1 MFSFRKDK
9 RSFAKKLMND
19 IQKREKEESEI
30 ITIGKITPERQ
41 QKREVEN
48 ALAENREM
56 MQEKREEQKKEEQK
70 TESQLFIINQAKIK
84 MNSHIGTFKVLND
97 VPTIQ
102 DKPVGTTVEKSPA
115 NFSFLD
121 GFQVLSVTG
130 DWQDTGTAKYQDNNA
145 LIKKSTLMVTGKM
158 PPPSAPI
165 ETGKIEFIDSGQ
177 INVIEK
183 INTSGIPVPDN
194 ENPDFDIKIS
204 LCKDGYSTV
213 VPMGILDFENNYE
226 NAFFAFEYTLSS
238 NDIDQLTLEIID
250 ENDKFIYGENY
261 VPEIIISASKKE
273 NVRTSLEKGLKE
285 FLKREGKPSRIWKWM
300 EVYRDFNISKNDYT
314 KPGHYILFWNGFDGE
329 GIYDSSIFD
338 KKTFRARLTGTK
350 GEKKKTAEVSFRTE
364 YAEVNW
370 VDVRIDQN
378 NKRIDT
384 TLRVN
389 LKDGG
394 AEGLSPQEQS
404 NIYEPAYTQTIYPW
418 DKIPQETIE
427 KYQKEPI
434 KERTRSFQ
442 DLERLALE
450 GINYH
455 WSRCTEH
462 AVAKNVEINSE
473 KYECYTSAVNS
484 KENAMDDIDLL
495 YNTNTFWGRSNNPG
509 CVSGFKSFLA
519 NIAQY
524 IPYIPLNETIYY
536 NVGYLNNVYKAEAHF
551 MFEEYWFYMDDS
563 SLYKDGISK
572 LDKEFS
578 YTSAHEIGHNILR
591 AYSEGGGGSAD
602 YSYKH
607 KGSSGYSET
616 KPTKEGGFDYPI
628 SGEIDLMKYYN
639 KTPSFLNYDYERI
652 VAEDKDILGLIWLTK
667 IKVK

>member
-384 TLRVN
+384 TLRVD

-418 DKIPQETIE
+418 DKIPQSDIE
-427 KYQKEPI
+427 EEQKEPI

-442 DLERLALE
+442 DLERLVLE
-450 GINYH
+450 GISYH
-455 WSRCTEH
+455 WGRNRNH

-473 KYECYTSAVNS
+473 KYEVFVNPINTQN
-484 KENAMDDIDLL
+484 KAMDDVSLI
-495 YNTNTFWGRSNNPG
+495 YNTNNDWMRSGNPG
-509 CVSGFKSFLA
+509 TVTGVISAIGNLFSRQAVC
-519 NIAQY
+519 
-524 IPYIPLNETIYY
+524 Y
-536 NVGYLNNVYKAEAHF
+536 NVGYIKDSNGW
-551 MFEEYWFYMDDS
+551 EYVSEKHEDVIF
-563 SLYKDGISK
+563 K
-572 LDKEFS
+572 L
-578 YTSAHEIGHNILR
+578 TAAHEIGHEILK
-591 AYSEGGGGSAD
+591 AFGDVY
-602 YSYKH
+602 YSYGH
-607 KGSSGYSET
+607 KGTVNTVTQEIKDGTPE
-616 KPTKEGGFDYPI
+616 YP
-628 SGEIDLMKYYN
+628 STGEIDLMKYYQ
-639 KTPSFLNYDYERI
+639 NYY
-652 VAEDKDILGLIWLTK
+652 DIPRTIASETDVLGLLWLTK
-667 IKVK
+667 INVK